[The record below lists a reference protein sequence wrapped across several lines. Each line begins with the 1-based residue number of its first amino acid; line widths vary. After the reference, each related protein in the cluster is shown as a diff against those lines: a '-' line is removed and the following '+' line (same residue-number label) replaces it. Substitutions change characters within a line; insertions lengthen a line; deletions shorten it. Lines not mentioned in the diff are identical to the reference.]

1 MTTIKQYLIDRLA
14 ELGGKHMFGVPGNY
28 NAEFLLAA
36 QRSGKLTWIGTSNEM
51 EAGYAAD
58 AYARLTRR
66 IGICCVTYG
75 VGSLSALNA
84 FAGSYVEVLPV
95 VLINGSAPTTKVEQL
110 ISQGVLFAHAIDTM
124 RTDEHVF
131 RQITD
136 PFRSQNFVL
145 TAVISDPFEAP
156 AQIDAVLGGCLATG
170 RPVYI
175 EVLQDLWGQ
184 HCADPAGPLAAAPE
198 IVEPQEQA
206 VAARA
211 AATAI
216 LDRLE
221 RAKRPVLWGG
231 ELLQRLQ
238 LEREFQTL
246 VDALGIPYTTTLM
259 AKGLIS
265 ETDNAHRFIG
275 VYDSAFAPANIRQVV
290 EDADCLIGLGTIL
303 SDFYGIVAKRA
314 QDQLVVA
321 ARRSVRV
328 MGDTYQNVPLDLLVR
343 DLVKGASGGSAASRS
358 HAAPSGFAELIE
370 ARNASPPLAM
380 AAATANRAARLTWD
394 SFFERMRGWAMT
406 PAKGEDRVYLVDTS
420 VALFPS
426 AAIPLQVSGRWVAQT
441 AWLSIGYTVGAA
453 LGAGTAV
460 PGGRPIAFVGDGG
473 FQMIP
478 QAFSTLARQK
488 IPAILFVFDNGIY
501 AVEQYLVD
509 MQVLPADEKFFP
521 NPGTEPS
528 FFDVLP
534 RWDYV
539 KLAEGLHGIGYAVQ
553 THAEL
558 EAVLEALADERE
570 RPAIVAVELDSRDL
584 PQALRDTFG
593 PQTSARALLGEI
605 ANTRQGATTVVAAA
619 FD

>member
-1 MTTIKQYLIDRLA
+1 MATVKQYLIDRLA
-14 ELGGKHMFGVPGNY
+14 ELGGKHIFGVPGNY

-36 QRSGKLTWIGTSNEM
+36 QRSGKLNWIGTTNEM

-58 AYARLTRR
+58 AYARLTRG

-75 VGSLSALNA
+75 VGSFSALNA

-95 VLINGSAPTTKVEQL
+95 VLINGSASTTKVEQL
-110 ISQGVLFAHAIDTM
+110 ISQGVLFAHAIDTL

-136 PFRSQNFVL
+136 PVRSQNLVL
-145 TAVISDPFEAP
+145 TAVIRDPFEAP

-184 HCADPAGPLAAAPE
+184 PCADPAGPIAPAPDLVPPHEQEAAAG
-198 IVEPQEQA
+198 
-206 VAARA
+206 A

-221 RAKRPVLWGG
+221 RATRPVLWGG

-246 VDALGIPYTTTLM
+246 VDALDIPYTTTLM
-259 AKGLIS
+259 GKGLIS
-265 ETDNAHRFIG
+265 ETDNARRFIG

-303 SDFYGIVAKRA
+303 SDFYGVVAKRA
-314 QDQLVVA
+314 QDRLVIA
-321 ARRSVRV
+321 ARRSVQV
-328 MGDTYQNVPLDLLVR
+328 MGNAYQNVPLDLLVR
-343 DLVKGASGGSAASRS
+343 NLVAGTSDRS
-358 HAAPSGFAELIE
+358 VPRPYAVPVGFAELIE
-370 ARNASPPLAM
+370 ARTASPPLAM
-380 AAATANRAARLTWD
+380 AAAPAGGAAHLTWD

-406 PAKGEDRVYLVDTS
+406 PPKGEDRVYLVDTS

-426 AAIPLQVSGRWVAQT
+426 AAIPMQNPGRWVAQT

-453 LGAGTAV
+453 VGVGTAL
-460 PGGRPIAFVGDGG
+460 PRGRPIAFVGDGG

-488 IPAILFVFDNGIY
+488 IPAILFVFNNGIY

-509 MQVLPADEKFFP
+509 MQVLPTEEKFFP

-539 KLAEGLHGIGYAVQ
+539 KLAEGLRGIGYAVQ

-558 EAVLEALADERE
+558 EAALEALADERE
-570 RPAIVAVELDSRDL
+570 RPAIVAVGLDCHDL

-593 PQTSARALLGEI
+593 PQRSARALLGEI
-605 ANTRQGATTVVAAA
+605 PQGGTTVVTAA